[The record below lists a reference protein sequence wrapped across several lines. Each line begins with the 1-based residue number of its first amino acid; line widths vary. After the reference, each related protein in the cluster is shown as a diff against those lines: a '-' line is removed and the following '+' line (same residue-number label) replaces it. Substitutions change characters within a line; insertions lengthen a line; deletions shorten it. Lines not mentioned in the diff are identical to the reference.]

1 MKNKK
6 VKKEKLG
13 LKIARGIL
21 GGTLSATGWVFE
33 NLIFMGAL
41 TLETFLNPS
50 YYADLPTTSFGFEKD
65 SSKKKRPNFKEVT
78 IRQSIGRLQE
88 LGFVEKVGGKY
99 ALSEKGKKLADY
111 ILARKKSL
119 ENKWDGKYR
128 VVIFDVPEKQNKIRD
143 WLRRELYMLN
153 YKKLQKSVF
162 IGKQPLP
169 KDLIQDIKKQKIGNF
184 VNYLLVEK
192 AYKNLF

>member
-1 MKNKK
+1 MKKKK

-13 LKIARGIL
+13 LKIARGVL
-21 GGTLSATGWVFE
+21 GGTLTATAWVFE
-33 NLIFMGAL
+33 TLIFMGAL
-41 TLETFLNPS
+41 TIEAFLNPS
-50 YYADLPTTSFGFEKD
+50 YYADLPNTNFDFEKD
-65 SSKKKRPNFKEVT
+65 LPKKKKPAFKEVT
-78 IRQSIGRLQE
+78 VRQSIGRLQR

-99 ALSEKGKKLADY
+99 ALSEKGRKLADY

-119 ENKWDGKYR
+119 ESKWDGKYR
-128 VVIFDVPEKQNKIRD
+128 VVIFDIPEKQNKIRD